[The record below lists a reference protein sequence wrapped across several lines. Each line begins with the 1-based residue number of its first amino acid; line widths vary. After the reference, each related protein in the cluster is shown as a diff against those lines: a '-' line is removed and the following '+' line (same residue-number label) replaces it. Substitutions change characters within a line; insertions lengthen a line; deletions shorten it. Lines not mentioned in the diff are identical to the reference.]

1 MICRFK
7 AIRCCYQM
15 YLRTFEIRVLK
26 IYEIDPTYFLI
37 IPVFAWQVVL
47 RKDQSKIRFLNC
59 YQYVIKSIRGGI
71 CHTICWYAKASN
83 NYMKSWDKNKKL
95 SNLQYW
101 DVKKLYGWAISQK
114 LTVNNFELIK
124 DISQFKK
131 IYDEENDKGYFLEV
145 DVQYPRKPHDFQNN
159 LAFLHEGMKIEK
171 VENPLASLH
180 DKSK

>member
-1 MICRFK
+1 
-7 AIRCCYQM
+7 
-15 YLRTFEIRVLK
+15 
-26 IYEIDPTYFLI
+26 
-37 IPVFAWQVVL
+37 
-47 RKDQSKIRFLNC
+47 
-59 YQYVIKSIRGGI
+59 
-71 CHTICWYAKASN
+71 
-83 NYMKSWDKNKKL
+83 MKSWDKNKKL